1 MSHRTRP
8 GADEAGGIPIEFA
21 LGVGVL
27 VLPVALL
34 VLTLPQWAER
44 QSAARLAA
52 REAARAVVL
61 AESPAAGVAAGEAA
75 AARVAVN
82 HDIDPGDFQVA
93 FAGSVARGEA
103 VTATLTARFPAT
115 SFPGLVDVAAFTW
128 TVAHTEQVDHYRSLP

>member
-1 MSHRTRP
+1 MRTRR
-8 GADEAGGIPIEFA
+8 GGEAGAVPIELA

-61 AESPAAGVAAGEAA
+61 ADTTAQGVTAGQAA
-75 AARVAVN
+75 AARVAAN
-82 HDIDPGDFQVA
+82 HAIDPGDFEVA
-93 FAGSVARGEA
+93 FAGSVLRGGA
-103 VTATLTARFPAT
+103 VTASVTARFPAT
-115 SFPGLVDVAAFTW
+115 AFPGLVDVAAFTW
-128 TVAHTEQVDHYRSLP
+128 TATHTEQVDYYRSLP